1 MPGSKTDTAIR
12 YPKSDGQT
20 RRIHDTTQDQNRA
33 AHIQEQRD
41 CKTASERA
49 SKETA
54 RPPEHLLKTHMDQ
67 EGNPVPDP
75 VQVSDGTKA
84 RKMGAQRDE
93 QDMVEAANNSFI
105 WSYTDNL
112 FGFLYINWISP

>member
-1 MPGSKTDTAIR
+1 MAGSKTDTAIR

-33 AHIQEQRD
+33 AHMQEQRD
-41 CKTASERA
+41 CKTVWERA

-54 RPPEHLLKTHMDQ
+54 RPPEQLLKTNMDQ

-75 VQVSDGTKA
+75 VQFSDGAKA
-84 RKMGAQRDE
+84 RKMGAQGDE

-105 WSYTDNL
+105 
-112 FGFLYINWISP
+112 